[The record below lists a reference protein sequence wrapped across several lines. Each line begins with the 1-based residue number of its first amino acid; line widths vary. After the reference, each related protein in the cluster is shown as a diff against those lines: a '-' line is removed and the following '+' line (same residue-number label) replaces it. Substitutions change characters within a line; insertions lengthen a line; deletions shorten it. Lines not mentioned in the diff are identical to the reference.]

1 MSNQAPIK
9 ITTVTAQPSYKPTE
23 EQTRRAAARRRFN
36 RLYIYTPVLLL
47 TAVAL
52 VIFGIMV
59 WSLFTPVGSENAA
72 FLSGLAD
79 IILILVLVPQI
90 FIWGAIVAVPIALYI
105 KRNRDRKQP
114 VPADQK
120 YVRQYGRFRL
130 LLWQID
136 HKLSQLQQLLADR
149 VLPAVVNPIIRVHR
163 LGAALKTWVAIWY
176 DTLFQPDNQTR

>member
-9 ITTVTAQPSYKPTE
+9 ITTVTAQPSYVPTE
-23 EQTRRAAARRRFN
+23 EQSKRAAARRRFN
-36 RLYIYTPVLLL
+36 RLYIYTPIFLL

-52 VIFGIMV
+52 FLFGIMV
-59 WSLFTPVGSENAA
+59 WSLFTPNGAENAA
-72 FLSGLAD
+72 FLSGVAD

-105 KRNRDRKQP
+105 KRRRDRRQP

-120 YVRQYGRFRL
+120 YVHQYGRFRL

-136 HKLSQLQQLLADR
+136 HKLSQLQQLLANR
-149 VLPAVVNPIIRVHR
+149 ILPAVINPVIRAHQ
-163 LGAALKTWVAIWY
+163 LGAALKTWIATWY
-176 DTLFQPDNQTR
+176 GTLFQPDNRTK